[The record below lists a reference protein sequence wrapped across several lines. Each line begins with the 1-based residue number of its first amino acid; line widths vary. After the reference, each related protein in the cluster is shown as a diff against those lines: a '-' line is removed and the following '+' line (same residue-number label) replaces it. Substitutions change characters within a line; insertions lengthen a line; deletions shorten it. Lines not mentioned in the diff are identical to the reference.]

1 MSARPLDILHQTFG
15 YPTFRP
21 HQEQIVEAAVS
32 GRDVMAVMP
41 TSAGKSICYQVPALA
56 LGGLTIVVSP
66 LISLM
71 SDQVMALRE
80 LGVAAACL
88 NSALDS
94 HERSQTLAEMSRGLL
109 NLVYVAPERLA
120 DPAFLDVVQSHG
132 LSLLA
137 VDEAHCISQWGND
150 FRPSYQRI
158 CDFIDAL
165 PTRPPVMALTAT
177 ATRQVREDIESTL
190 GLRDPLRVVA
200 RFDRPNLSFAVER
213 PNGKR
218 AKDKALLEF
227 VRAHEQSSG
236 IVYCMSRRAVED
248 VCDMLREQGVAATR

>member
-1 MSARPLDILHQTFG
+1 MSARPIDILHQTFG

-21 HQEQIVEAAVS
+21 HQERIVEATIG

-56 LGGLTIVVSP
+56 LGGLSLVVSP

-80 LGVAAACL
+80 LGVPAACL
-88 NSALDS
+88 NSSLGA
-94 HERSQTLAEMSRGLL
+94 HEREQLLGDMARGLL
-109 NLVYVAPERLA
+109 AIVYVAPERLD
-120 DPAFLDVVQSHG
+120 DPAFLDIVRSHG

-158 CDFIDAL
+158 RDFIDAL

-177 ATRQVREDIESTL
+177 ATRQVREDIEGAL
-190 GLRDPLRVVA
+190 GLHDPLRVVA
-200 RFDRPNLSFAVER
+200 SFDRPNLSFSVER
-213 PNGKR
+213 PANRR
-218 AKDKALLEF
+218 AKDESLLTF
-227 VRAHEQSSG
+227 VREREGKSASST
-236 IVYCMSRRAVED
+236 A
-248 VCDMLREQGVAATR
+248 